1 MGRNAAGV
9 RGMRLRDKDE
19 IVGMELI
26 DHGKHGPHDQLLV
39 VMGQGFG
46 KRTALGAYK
55 QQGRGGMGIKTA
67 EVTPKTGAI
76 ESALVVNGQAT
87 DQDLIVM
94 SAKGQVIRLPL
105 KSISVLGRQTQG
117 VRIMKFKEEK
127 DEVASLTYV

>member
-1 MGRNAAGV
+1 
-9 RGMRLRDKDE
+9 
-19 IVGMELI
+19 
-26 DHGKHGPHDQLLV
+26 
-39 VMGQGFG
+39 
-46 KRTALGAYK
+46 
-55 QQGRGGMGIKTA
+55 MGIKTA